1 MLAFLN
7 GCDLRAALRGQ
18 VLLAKM
24 FGTILAVG
32 GGLAL
37 GPEGRGFQTGSCNRH
52 IHIGSNTHMSG
63 RGIGSVYKQSP
74 GVCQTDMMADPLHKL
89 QTAGITS
96 VVFLIRTE
104 KEPKKTSIVV
114 CIYIYINITFRSVLH
129 LCIRVCE
136 YTIFRYNLWHF
147 SSHRS
152 TWETARLTG
161 PMVHIGAIV
170 GMVMCRRCLA
180 PCLKRLGP
188 FSRTVEEE
196 LSRQPLRYHVQAAV
210 MGAGAGIA
218 AAFNAPL
225 AGTVFVVEE
234 AASFFSKKLLLH
246 SFICCAFAVMT
257 CNVLSDYVLKLP
269 RETIYSRTSACIG
282 IESWMD
288 SPWMAFHVAVVGAL
302 CGLLA
307 IFFNRIVV
315 ALGIYFAEEAQRLG
329 RGPKLFLRRFAYSI
343 VIGCCCGAFA
353 IVLPKSQP
361 CPDSSVQHAFYGSS
375 GCILEEWL
383 QQVVQGSRYVPAAYV
398 PREFQGDKDALV
410 MSYEPRDGVFGAQY
424 NPNNCREAISW
435 QKDCEV
441 PGIEAA
447 INKSKFSATLNP
459 KDFCCSFQDLDS
471 LRHGDFFN
479 VSDGREPKTPL
490 NMGENWPR
498 GPCMGFTKDDKDK
511 KAVDHY
517 SPGAAL
523 TLVPPTAVV
532 RNLLVRGAPFVLPM
546 STVATFL
553 LGYFML
559 AACCSTA
566 SGPHSGVGRLG
577 QVEGGPKIH
586 KNHSWKKVKRE
597 IHRNI
602 II

>member
-1 MLAFLN
+1 MLSDSTHRLVYLFQYLDR
-7 GCDLRAALRGQ
+7 DLDRSYGSHWCHRGDGDVSAL
-18 VLLAKM
+18 
-24 FGTILAVG
+24 FGT
-32 GGLAL
+32 
-37 GPEGRGFQTGSCNRH
+37 
-52 IHIGSNTHMSG
+52 M
-63 RGIGSVYKQSP
+63 
-74 GVCQTDMMADPLHKL
+74 
-89 QTAGITS
+89 
-96 VVFLIRTE
+96 
-104 KEPKKTSIVV
+104 PK
-114 CIYIYINITFRSVLH
+114 
-129 LCIRVCE
+129 
-136 YTIFRYNLWHF
+136 
-147 SSHRS
+147 
-152 TWETARLTG
+152 
-161 PMVHIGAIV
+161 
-170 GMVMCRRCLA
+170 
-180 PCLKRLGP
+180 KRLGP

-269 RETIYSRTSACIG
+269 PETISSRTTACGG
-282 IESWMD
+282 IQSWMD

-307 IFFNRIVV
+307 IFFNRVVV
-315 ALGIYFAEEAQRLG
+315 ALGIYFAEEAKRLG
-329 RGPKLFLRRFAYSI
+329 RSPKLFLRRFAYSI

-353 IVLPKSQP
+353 IILPKSQP
-361 CPDSSVQHAFYGSS
+361 CPDSSVGNAFYGSS
-375 GCILEEWL
+375 GCILEDWL
-383 QQVVQGSRYVPAAYV
+383 QQVVQGGRYVPKANV
-398 PREFQGDKDALV
+398 PREFQADNAALV

-424 NPNNCREAISW
+424 NPAICSTAIYY

-447 INKSKFSATLNP
+447 INKSKKILNVTFHP
-459 KDFCCSFQDLDS
+459 KDFCCHFQDLDS

-479 VSDGREPKTPL
+479 VSAGREPKKPM
-490 NMGENWPR
+490 NMGEDWPR
-498 GPCMGFTKDDKDK
+498 GPCTGFTWDDKDK

-532 RNLLVRGAPFVLPM
+532 RNLLVGGAPFVLPM

-553 LGYFML
+553 LGYFIL

-566 SGPHSGVGRLG
+566 SGLHVG
-577 QVEGGPKIH
+577 GGGWEAPPDIRIYIYTYIH
-586 KNHSWKKVKRE
+586 IYTMNIYIYLCIYIYIFTYTYISYSLYRFCQKSNSDLSMVPNTPPPFAGSTDRGMDSWWFISSHDV
-597 IHRNI
+597 HRCCGGTFVWHVVA
-602 II
+602 